1 MHSWRGQLKVV
12 EVGLPV
18 AVWPLT
24 EDQGR
29 KISASGSSYAVA
41 QIHRADD
48 MECAARSAAA
58 HKKGYEN

>member
-1 MHSWRGQLKVV
+1 MHSWRDQLKVL

-18 AVWPLT
+18 AVWALG
-24 EDQGR
+24 EDRGR
-29 KISASGSSYAVA
+29 KMSALGSPYAGA
-41 QIHRADD
+41 PIHRTDG